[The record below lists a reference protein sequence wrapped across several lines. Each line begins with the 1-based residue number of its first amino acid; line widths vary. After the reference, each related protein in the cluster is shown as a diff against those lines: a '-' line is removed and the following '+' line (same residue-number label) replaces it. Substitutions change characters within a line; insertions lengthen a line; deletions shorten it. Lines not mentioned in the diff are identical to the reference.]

1 MAIWVQSN
9 RLGCIFFH
17 ALVSEWPRLG
27 GTWRG
32 GPLKFENLVHV
43 VYPKNRNENKS
54 CGDIFL
60 QAIT

>member
-1 MAIWVQSN
+1 MGWVAF
-9 RLGCIFFH
+9 FFH
-17 ALVSEWPRLG
+17 ALGSEWPKLG